1 MEICR
6 VFPWSILRP
15 LLTIAALIT
24 IVCHSGCVNSKTGDE
39 LMKLEIFSIG
49 ERLDSLSV
57 NGLPVTEVKDNQYG
71 EQAFRYIT
79 KVSSKVAEVSWKLGE
94 KHYHIQLDLDTRSLD
109 STEQL
114 YAYLLL
120 LPLGKS
126 LPNDPEIL
134 ELEENST
141 LSPGKYRTGNV
152 ILLFDFYNEKD
163 ERVSR

>member
-1 MEICR
+1 
-6 VFPWSILRP
+6 
-15 LLTIAALIT
+15 
-24 IVCHSGCVNSKTGDE
+24 
-39 LMKLEIFSIG
+39 MKLEIFSIG

-79 KVSSKVAEVSWKLGE
+79 KVSSRVAEVSWKLGE

-109 STEQL
+109 STEEL
-114 YAYLLL
+114 YADLLV
-120 LPLGKS
+120 LPHFGKS

-134 ELEENST
+134 ELDENST
-141 LSPGKYRTGNV
+141 LSPGKYRTGNL